1 MPSNWKQLARRIPA
15 LADLDSK
22 LDKANRRRVISG
34 FLAKSSS
41 MQSLSQGPDSGRLL
55 FLDLFRGMAVFGMF
69 DAHLT
74 NALVRLPDPLR
85 GIPYYHDKLF
95 NLPAPGFL
103 FAAGISFGMSVVR
116 RREAYRKWSP
126 ALRSRLLRLL
136 EIALLGFLL
145 HLPFFSLYRTVH
157 QSSFQQLLRFV
168 NMDVLQCI
176 AVSAFGALALV
187 WATRDAR
194 QFFRATLSV
203 AAAITL
209 ASPLIWSLSSNFPW
223 WIGTYTSK
231 RWGSV
236 FPLFPYAAF
245 LFAGAA
251 WGYLFAESVRASTR
265 PRFMRQS
272 GWAGLGMMVAAAA
285 LAWLPLPPPYN
296 DFWNASPQFFL
307 MRVGLF
313 VALLPALARVR
324 STASLAARIMLP
336 LGTESLAVYIAH
348 LMIIYGSFVN
358 PQLNLNKMIGGTLD
372 PAGWLAGLS
381 LLTLA
386 MVVFARFWR
395 ALKSFPRWNFERL
408 EWAFA
413 AGLGV
418 IYVIRR

>member
-1 MPSNWKQLARRIPA
+1 VQLARIIPA

-22 LDKANRRRVISG
+22 LDSRLDKGNRRRVISG
-34 FLAKSSS
+34 FLEKFSSI
-41 MQSLSQGPDSGRLL
+41 QSVSQAPDSGRLL

-74 NALVRLPDPLR
+74 NALVRLPDPLQ

-116 RREAYRKWSP
+116 RWEAYRTWSP
-126 ALRSRLLRLL
+126 ALRSRLVRLL
-136 EIALLGFLL
+136 EIALLGFVL

-157 QSSFQQLLRFV
+157 QSSFQQILKFV

-176 AVSAFGALALV
+176 AASAFGALALV
-187 WATRDAR
+187 WATRDVR

-203 AAAITL
+203 AAAIAL
-209 ASPLIWSLSSNFPW
+209 ASPLAWSLSAHFPW

-231 RWGSV
+231 LWGSV

-251 WGYLFAESVRASTR
+251 WGYLFAQSERAATK
-265 PRFMRQS
+265 PRLMRQS
-272 GWAGLGMMVAAAA
+272 GWAGLGMIVAGTA
-285 LAWLPLPPPYN
+285 LAWLPLPPPYD

-307 MRVGLF
+307 IRVGLF
-313 VALLPALARVR
+313 VALLPALARVT
-324 STASLAARIMLP
+324 STASLPARVMLP

-358 PQLNLNKMIGGTLD
+358 PRMNLNKMIGGTLG
-372 PAGWLAGLS
+372 PLGWFTGLAA
-381 LLTLA
+381 LTLA
-386 MVVFARFWR
+386 MIVFASLWR
-395 ALKSFPRWNFERL
+395 ALKNFRRWNFERL

-413 AGLGV
+413 VALGV
-418 IYVIRR
+418 IYVIR